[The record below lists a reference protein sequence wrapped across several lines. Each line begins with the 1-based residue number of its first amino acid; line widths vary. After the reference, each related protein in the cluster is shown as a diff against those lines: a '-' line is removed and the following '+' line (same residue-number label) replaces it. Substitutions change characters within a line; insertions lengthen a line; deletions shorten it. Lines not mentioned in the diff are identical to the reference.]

1 MDRIKLT
8 FREKRTIELASGATI
23 VVRYCDD
30 DCDRGEPMYD
40 AKLSGCSWAEIVALG
55 RALAPEGI
63 SARDFEQAV
72 REVEVVEPEEEG
84 AS

>member
-1 MDRIKLT
+1 MDKLKLKLG
-8 FREKRTIELASGATI
+8 EKRTLELTSGTT
-23 VVRYCDD
+23 VVVKMDGG
-30 DCDRGEPMYD
+30 DCDGEPMYD
-40 AKLSGCSWAEIVALG
+40 VKLLGCSWAEIVALG